1 MKGNIFYL
9 LLAVAALSVAVQS
22 CTYKEEVPSP
32 VRTVLFTGSGD
43 AVYDDLTGDFSF
55 SLSNDDGSV
64 SLELRMGS
72 QPDKVSQQAPC
83 PETGLYTIGAE
94 DRQFMILDGASMT
107 DSAGTH
113 ELSEAN
119 ISLLSEDG
127 VCRIGGTVV
136 GVSGNPMRFEA
147 ENISFSHSSSG
158 LLELDMAR
166 GEYDGNRFY
175 IELSGNGASLNMS
188 ITAQGGTVDNP
199 VLPEGYYSVSG
210 GSISD
215 CVYVPLD
222 GETGISDMFCNVAR
236 ERGGYTLQGAFMT
249 DEGEALRFCFEGLVS
264 YSELPRNLYLALGGE
279 WDMQTDGWYMY
290 DSDTR
295 TWVETDQGDGF
306 TVTVSGMPDYS
317 SFLVEDVFEQDF
329 AMLMIETESGLAI
342 PSSAVSNPVAMVH
355 ATSGSFIL
363 FPALYSFE
371 AGRFVSEGENIP
383 VSLSEDL
390 SVMSIPSVEVDGVS
404 YDWFGLIG
412 RNTSS
417 GSYSMFSNW
426 NFIHVPDFVKAQAAE
441 EAGMSCGK
449 VILRG
454 VSCPRV
460 EGVIMSG
467 DIISIEPILR

>member
-1 MKGNIFYL
+1 
-9 LLAVAALSVAVQS
+9 
-22 CTYKEEVPSP
+22 
-32 VRTVLFTGSGD
+32 
-43 AVYDDLTGDFSF
+43 
-55 SLSNDDGSV
+55 
-64 SLELRMGS
+64 
-72 QPDKVSQQAPC
+72 
-83 PETGLYTIGAE
+83 
-94 DRQFMILDGASMT
+94 
-107 DSAGTH
+107 
-113 ELSEAN
+113 
-119 ISLLSEDG
+119 
-127 VCRIGGTVV
+127 
-136 GVSGNPMRFEA
+136 
-147 ENISFSHSSSG
+147 
-158 LLELDMAR
+158 
-166 GEYDGNRFY
+166 
-175 IELSGNGASLNMS
+175 
-188 ITAQGGTVDNP
+188 
-199 VLPEGYYSVSG
+199 
-210 GSISD
+210 
-215 CVYVPLD
+215 
-222 GETGISDMFCNVAR
+222 
-236 ERGGYTLQGAFMT
+236 
-249 DEGEALRFCFEGLVS
+249 
-264 YSELPRNLYLALGGE
+264 
-279 WDMQTDGWYMY
+279 
-290 DSDTR
+290 
-295 TWVETDQGDGF
+295 
-306 TVTVSGMPDYS
+306 MPDYS